1 MGARSRVHDRQG
13 SCSTIIMEDA
23 MQSETY
29 LSGDETTG
37 LIAASRV
44 KGTSVYD
51 ASGEKIGSIDDIMI
65 GKRNGEVAYAVMS
78 FGGFLGIGEKYH
90 PLPWDTLDYD
100 PSVGGYRVGTAGE
113 NFRNA
118 PSYDRDA
125 FEDDRWS
132 ADTDRYYADASTSGW
147 ITRRLDDRSTAP
159 TAAPTAA
166 LADRPLA

>member
-1 MGARSRVHDRQG
+1 
-13 SCSTIIMEDA
+13 
-23 MQSETY
+23 MQTVTGTLAHREN
-29 LSGDETTG
+29 GG

-65 GKRNGEVAYAVMS
+65 GKHDGEVAYAVMS

-90 PLPWDTLDYD
+90 PLPWEALDYD
-100 PSVGGYRVGTAGE
+100 PSVGGYRVATAGE
-113 NFRNA
+113 NFRDA

-132 ADTDRYYADASTSGW
+132 ADTDRYYADARTSGW
-147 ITRRLDDRSTAP
+147 ISRRADDLDHGPSVTGGTATGSAPLGAGIRS
-159 TAAPTAA
+159 
-166 LADRPLA
+166 AD